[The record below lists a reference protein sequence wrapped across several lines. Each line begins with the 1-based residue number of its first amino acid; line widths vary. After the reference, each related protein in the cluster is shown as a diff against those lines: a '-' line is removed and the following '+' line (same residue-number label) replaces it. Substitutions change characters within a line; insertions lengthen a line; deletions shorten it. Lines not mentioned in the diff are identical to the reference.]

1 MIAFLGGTFDPIHF
15 GHLEAVKE
23 IQQLNFF
30 KKVSLLPSYQPVQ
43 KNNCLFDLDQRIEM
57 IESALDEYPTIE
69 LDYDEI
75 NLKNPSY
82 MIDTLRLKKSKN
94 PDQSLCLII
103 GTDALENLSSW
114 KDSQELKEFCHLFVI
129 ERPEYPS
136 NQINQYGFEL
146 VDSLDKL
153 GQSRSGYLY
162 FSDLKMLDISSTD
175 IREKILNKKSI
186 ESLTPSGVTSKIAS
200 YGF

>member
-43 KNNCLFDLDQRIEM
+43 KNNCLFELDQRIEM
-57 IESALDEYPTIE
+57 IESALDKYPTIE

-75 NLKNPSY
+75 NSKNPSY

-103 GTDALENLSSW
+103 GTDARENLSS
-114 KDSQELKEFCHLFVI
+114 
-129 ERPEYPS
+129 
-136 NQINQYGFEL
+136 
-146 VDSLDKL
+146 
-153 GQSRSGYLY
+153 
-162 FSDLKMLDISSTD
+162 
-175 IREKILNKKSI
+175 
-186 ESLTPSGVTSKIAS
+186 
-200 YGF
+200 

>member
-1 MIAFLGGTFDPIHF
+1 MIAIFGGTFDPIHL
-15 GHLEAVKE
+15 GHLEASKK

-43 KNNCLFDLDQRIEM
+43 KDNCLFDLNQRIEM

-75 NLKNPSY
+75 NSKNPSY
-82 MIDTLRLKKSKN
+82 MINTLKLKKSEN
-94 PDQSLCLII
+94 PDQSICLII
-103 GTDALENLSSW
+103 GSDTLGNLPSW
-114 KDSQELKEFCHLFVI
+114 KDSQDLKEYCHLFVI
-129 ERPEYPS
+129 ERPTYPS
-136 NQINQYGFEL
+136 NKVSQCGFKV

-153 GQSRSGYLY
+153 NQSKGGYLY

-175 IREKILNKKSI
+175 IRERILNKRSI
-186 ESLTPSGVTSKIAS
+186 ESLTPYSVTSKIAS

>member
-1 MIAFLGGTFDPIHF
+1 MIAILGGTFDPIHL
-15 GHLEAVKE
+15 GHLEAAKK
-23 IQQLNFF
+23 IQELNFF

-75 NLKNPSY
+75 NSKNPSY

-94 PDQSLCLII
+94 PDQSICLII
-103 GTDALENLSSW
+103 GTDALENISSW

-136 NQINQYGFEL
+136 NQVNQYGFEL

-153 GQSRSGYLY
+153 GQSTSGHLY

-186 ESLTPSGVTSKIAS
+186 ERLTPYTVTSKIAS

>member
-1 MIAFLGGTFDPIHF
+1 MIAILGGTFDPIHL
-15 GHLEAVKE
+15 GHLEAAKK
-23 IQQLNFF
+23 IQELNFF

-43 KNNCLFDLDQRIEM
+43 KQNCLFDLNQRIEM

-75 NLKNPSY
+75 NSKNPSY
-82 MIDTLRLKKSKN
+82 MIDTLKFKKKNN
-94 PDQSLCLII
+94 PDQSICLVI

-114 KDSQELKEFCHLFVI
+114 KDSQKLKEFCHLFVI

-136 NQINQYGFEL
+136 NQVNQYGFEL

-162 FSDLKMLDISSTD
+162 FSELKMLDISSTH

-186 ESLTPSGVTSKIAS
+186 ESLTPHSVTSKITS

>member
-15 GHLEAVKE
+15 GHLEAVKK

-43 KNNCLFDLDQRIEM
+43 KNNCLFDLNQRIEM
-57 IESALDEYPTIE
+57 IESALDEYLTIE

-75 NLKNPSY
+75 NSKNPSY
-82 MIDTLRLKKSKN
+82 MIDNLKFKKKNN
-94 PDQSLCLII
+94 PDQSICLII
-103 GTDALENLSSW
+103 GTDALENLPSW
-114 KDSQELKEFCHLFVI
+114 KDSHDLKEFCHLFVI
-129 ERPEYPS
+129 ERPKYPPNKV
-136 NQINQYGFEL
+136 NQCGFEL
-146 VDSLDKL
+146 VNSIDKL
-153 GQSRSGYLY
+153 NQSRGGYLF
-162 FSDLKMLDISSTD
+162 FSDLKMLDISSTN

-186 ESLTPSGVTSKIAS
+186 ESLTPFSVTSKIAS

>member
-69 LDYDEI
+69 LDCDEI
-75 NLKNPSY
+75 NSKNPSY

-94 PDQSLCLII
+94 PNQSLCLII
-103 GTDALENLSSW
+103 GTDSLANLSSW
-114 KDSQELKEFCHLFVI
+114 KDSQELKEFCMLWIKMKLQFNVFLLRHKL
-129 ERPEYPS
+129 
-136 NQINQYGFEL
+136 QL
-146 VDSLDKL
+146 V
-153 GQSRSGYLY
+153 
-162 FSDLKMLDISSTD
+162 
-175 IREKILNKKSI
+175 E
-186 ESLTPSGVTSKIAS
+186 
-200 YGF
+200 

>member
-23 IQQLNFF
+23 IQKLNFF

-43 KNNCLFDLDQRIEM
+43 KNNYLFNLSQRIEM

-75 NLKNPSY
+75 NSKNPSY

-114 KDSQELKEFCHLFVI
+114 KDSQKLKEFCHLFVI

-136 NQINQYGFEL
+136 NQVNRYGFEL
-146 VDSLDKL
+146 VDSLEKL

-186 ESLTPSGVTSKIAS
+186 ESLTPYSVTSKIAS

>member
-43 KNNCLFDLDQRIEM
+43 KNNCLFELDQRIEM
-57 IESALDEYPTIE
+57 IESALDKYPTIE

-75 NLKNPSY
+75 NSKNPSY

-136 NQINQYGFEL
+136 NQVNQYGFEL
-146 VDSLDKL
+146 VDSLDML

-186 ESLTPSGVTSKIAS
+186 ESLTPSSVTSKIAS

>member
-15 GHLEAVKE
+15 GHLDAAKK

-30 KKVSLLPSYQPVQ
+30 KKVSLLPSFQPVQ
-43 KNNCLFDLDQRIEM
+43 KNNCLFDLNQRIEM

-75 NLKNPSY
+75 NSRNPSY
-82 MIDTLRLKKSKN
+82 MIDTLKLKKKIN
-94 PDQSLCLII
+94 PDQILCLII

-129 ERPEYPS
+129 ERPEFPS
-136 NQINQYGFEL
+136 NKVNQCGFEL
-146 VDSLDKL
+146 VNSLDKL

-162 FSDLKMLDISSTD
+162 FSDIEMEDISSTD
-175 IREKILNKKSI
+175 IREKILSKKSI
-186 ESLTPSGVTSKIAS
+186 ERLTPCSVISKIVS

>member
-43 KNNCLFDLDQRIEM
+43 KNNCLFDLNQRIEM

-69 LDYDEI
+69 IDYDEI
-75 NLKNPSY
+75 NSKNSSY

-94 PDQSLCLII
+94 PDQILCLII

-136 NQINQYGFEL
+136 NKVDQYGFEL

-153 GQSRSGYLY
+153 DQSRSGYLY
-162 FSDLKMLDISSTD
+162 FSELKMLDISSTE

-186 ESLTPSGVTSKIAS
+186 ESLTPDSVTSKIIS

>member
-15 GHLEAVKE
+15 GHLDAAKK

-43 KNNCLFDLDQRIEM
+43 KNNCLFDLNQRIEM

-75 NLKNPSY
+75 NSKNPSY

-94 PDQSLCLII
+94 PDKSLCLII

-136 NQINQYGFEL
+136 NKVNQYGFEF
-146 VDSLDKL
+146 VDSLDEL
-153 GQSRSGYLY
+153 GQSRSGYMY

-175 IREKILNKKSI
+175 IRERILSKKSI
-186 ESLTPSGVTSKIAS
+186 ESLTPYSVTSKIAS

>member
-15 GHLEAVKE
+15 GHLEAVKK

-43 KNNCLFDLDQRIEM
+43 KNNCLFDLNQRIEM
-57 IESALDEYPTIE
+57 IESALDGYPTIE

-75 NLKNPSY
+75 YSKNPSY

-103 GTDALENLSSW
+103 GTDALENLPSW

-129 ERPEYPS
+129 ERPQYPS
-136 NQINQYGFEL
+136 NQVNQYGFEL
-146 VDSLDKL
+146 VDSLNKL

-186 ESLTPSGVTSKIAS
+186 ESLTPYSVTSKIAS

>member
-15 GHLEAVKE
+15 GHLDAAKK

-43 KNNCLFDLDQRIEM
+43 KHNCLFDLDQRIEM
-57 IESALDEYPTIE
+57 IESALDEYSTIE
-69 LDYDEI
+69 VDYDEI
-75 NLKNPSY
+75 KSKNPSY

-103 GTDALENLSSW
+103 GTDALENLPSW
-114 KDSQELKEFCHLFVI
+114 KDSQDLNEFCHLFVI
-129 ERPEYPS
+129 KRPKYLPNKV
-136 NQINQYGFEL
+136 NQCGFEL
-146 VDSLDKL
+146 VNSLDRL
-153 GQSRSGYLY
+153 NQSRGGCLY

-186 ESLTPSGVTSKIAS
+186 ESLTPYSVTSKIAS

>member
-1 MIAFLGGTFDPIHF
+1 
-15 GHLEAVKE
+15 
-23 IQQLNFF
+23 
-30 KKVSLLPSYQPVQ
+30 
-43 KNNCLFDLDQRIEM
+43 
-57 IESALDEYPTIE
+57 
-69 LDYDEI
+69 
-75 NLKNPSY
+75 

-136 NQINQYGFEL
+136 NQVNQYGFEL
-146 VDSLDKL
+146 VDSLDML

-186 ESLTPSGVTSKIAS
+186 ESLTPYSVTSKIAS

>member
-43 KNNCLFDLDQRIEM
+43 KNNCLFDLNQRIEM
-57 IESALDEYPTIE
+57 IQSALDEYPTIE

-75 NLKNPSY
+75 NSKNPSY
-82 MIDTLRLKKSKN
+82 MIDTLKLKRHKN
-94 PDQSLCLII
+94 PNQNVCLIV
-103 GTDALENLSSW
+103 GTDTLENLSSW
-114 KDSQELKEFCHLFVI
+114 KDSQDLKEFCHLFVTK
-129 ERPEYPS
+129 RPKYPP
-136 NQINQYGFEL
+136 NKINKCGFEL

-153 GQSRSGYLY
+153 GQSSSGYLY

-186 ESLTPSGVTSKIAS
+186 ESLTPFSVTSKIAS

>member
-43 KNNCLFDLDQRIEM
+43 KHNCLFDLDQRIEM

-75 NLKNPSY
+75 NSKNPSY
-82 MIDTLRLKKSKN
+82 MIDTLKFKKKNN

-114 KDSQELKEFCHLFVI
+114 QDSQELKEFCHLFVI

-136 NQINQYGFEL
+136 NQVNQYGFEL
-146 VDSLDKL
+146 VDSLDML

-186 ESLTPSGVTSKIAS
+186 ESLTPYSVTSKISS

>member
-1 MIAFLGGTFDPIHF
+1 MIAFLGGTFDPIHL
-15 GHLEAVKE
+15 GHLEAVKK
-23 IQQLNFF
+23 IQELNFF

-43 KNNCLFDLDQRIEM
+43 KNNCLFDLNQRIEM

-75 NLKNPSY
+75 NSKNPSY
-82 MIDTLRLKKSKN
+82 MIDTLKFKKKNN
-94 PDQSLCLII
+94 PDQSICLVI

-114 KDSQELKEFCHLFVI
+114 KDSQKLKEFCHLFVI

-136 NQINQYGFEL
+136 NQVNQYGFKL
-146 VDSLDKL
+146 VDSLDML
-153 GQSRSGYLY
+153 GQSRSGHLY
-162 FSDLKMLDISSTD
+162 FSDLKMIDISSTD
-175 IREKILNKKSI
+175 IRKKILNKKPN
-186 ESLTPSGVTSKIAS
+186 ESLTPYSVTSKIAS

>member
-43 KNNCLFDLDQRIEM
+43 KNNCLFELHQRIEM
-57 IESALDEYPTIE
+57 IESALVKYPTIE

-75 NLKNPSY
+75 NSKNPSY

-103 GTDALENLSSW
+103 GTDALENLSFW

-136 NQINQYGFEL
+136 NQVNQYGFEL
-146 VDSLDKL
+146 VDSLDML

-175 IREKILNKKSI
+175 IKEKILNKKSI
-186 ESLTPSGVTSKIAS
+186 ESLTPYSVTSKIAS

>member
-43 KNNCLFDLDQRIEM
+43 KNNCLFDLDQRVEM

-69 LDYDEI
+69 VDYDEI
-75 NLKNPSY
+75 KSKNPSY

-103 GTDALENLSSW
+103 GTDAFENLSSW

-136 NQINQYGFEL
+136 NQVNQCGFEL

-162 FSDLKMLDISSTD
+162 FSGLKMLDISSTD

-186 ESLTPSGVTSKIAS
+186 ESLTPYSVTSKIAS

>member
-43 KNNCLFDLDQRIEM
+43 KNNCLFDLNQRIEM

-69 LDYDEI
+69 IDYDEI
-75 NLKNPSY
+75 NSKNSSY

-94 PDQSLCLII
+94 PDQILCLII

-136 NQINQYGFEL
+136 NKVDQYGFEL

-162 FSDLKMLDISSTD
+162 FSELKMLDISSTE

-186 ESLTPSGVTSKIAS
+186 ESLTPDSVTSKIVS

>member
-15 GHLEAVKE
+15 GHLEAATK
-23 IQQLNFF
+23 IYQLNFF

-43 KNNCLFDLDQRIEM
+43 KNNCLFDLNQRIEM

-75 NLKNPSY
+75 NSKKPSY
-82 MIDTLRLKKSKN
+82 MIDTLKFKKKNN
-94 PDQSLCLII
+94 PDQSICLII

-114 KDSQELKEFCHLFVI
+114 KDSQDLKDFCHLFVI
-129 ERPEYPS
+129 ERPKYPS
-136 NQINQYGFEL
+136 NQVSQCGFEL

-153 GQSRSGYLY
+153 GQSSSGYLY

-186 ESLTPSGVTSKIAS
+186 ESLTPYSVTSKIAS

>member
-1 MIAFLGGTFDPIHF
+1 MIAFLGGTFDPIHL
-15 GHLEAVKE
+15 GHLEAAKK

-30 KKVSLLPSYQPVQ
+30 TKVSLLPSYQPVQ
-43 KNNCLFDLDQRIEM
+43 KHNCLFDLSQRIEM

-75 NLKNPSY
+75 NSKNPSY
-82 MIDTLRLKKSKN
+82 MIDTLKLKKNIN
-94 PDQSLCLII
+94 PDQSVCLII
-103 GTDALENLSSW
+103 GTDTLENLSSW
-114 KDSQELKEFCHLFVI
+114 KDSQDLKEFCHLFVI
-129 ERPEYPS
+129 ERPKYPPNKVS
-136 NQINQYGFEL
+136 QRGFEL

-153 GQSRSGYLY
+153 GQSSSGYLY
-162 FSDLKMLDISSTD
+162 FSDLKMLDISSTN

-186 ESLTPSGVTSKIAS
+186 ESLTPFSVTSKIAS

>member
-43 KNNCLFDLDQRIEM
+43 KNNCLFELDQRIEM

-75 NLKNPSY
+75 NSKNPSY
-82 MIDTLRLKKSKN
+82 MIDTLKFKKKNN
-94 PDQSLCLII
+94 PDQSICLVI

-114 KDSQELKEFCHLFVI
+114 KDSQKLKEFCHLFVI

-136 NQINQYGFEL
+136 NQVNQYGFEL

-153 GQSRSGYLY
+153 GQSRSGFLY

-175 IREKILNKKSI
+175 IREKIFNKKPI
-186 ESLTPSGVTSKIAS
+186 ENLTPSSVTSKIAS

>member
-43 KNNCLFDLDQRIEM
+43 KNNCLFELDQRIEM
-57 IESALDEYPTIE
+57 IESALDKYPTIE

-75 NLKNPSY
+75 NSKNPSY

-103 GTDALENLSSW
+103 GTDALETLSSW

-136 NQINQYGFEL
+136 NQVNQYGFEL
-146 VDSLDKL
+146 VDSLDML

-186 ESLTPSGVTSKIAS
+186 ESLTPYSVTSKIVS

>member
-15 GHLEAVKE
+15 GHLEAAKE

-75 NLKNPSY
+75 NSKNPSY

-94 PDQSLCLII
+94 PDQSICLII

-136 NQINQYGFEL
+136 NQVNQYGFEL

-186 ESLTPSGVTSKIAS
+186 ESLTPYSVTSKIAS

>member
-15 GHLEAVKE
+15 GHLDAATK

-43 KNNCLFDLDQRIEM
+43 KNNCLFDLNQRIEM

-75 NLKNPSY
+75 NSKNPSY

-94 PDQSLCLII
+94 PDLSLCLII
-103 GTDALENLSSW
+103 GTDAFENLSSW
-114 KDSQELKEFCHLFVI
+114 KDSHDLKEFCHLFVI
-129 ERPEYPS
+129 ERPKYPPNKV
-136 NQINQYGFEL
+136 NQCGFE
-146 VDSLDKL
+146 VVNSIDKL
-153 GQSRSGYLY
+153 NQSRGGYLY
-162 FSDLKMLDISSTD
+162 FSDLKMLDISSTN

-186 ESLTPSGVTSKIAS
+186 ESLTPYSVTSKIAS

>member
-15 GHLEAVKE
+15 GHLDAAKK

-30 KKVSLLPSYQPVQ
+30 KKVSLLPSFQPVQ
-43 KNNCLFDLDQRIEM
+43 KNNCLFDLNQRIEM

-75 NLKNPSY
+75 NSRNPSY
-82 MIDTLRLKKSKN
+82 MIDTLKLKKKIN
-94 PDQSLCLII
+94 PDQILCLII

-136 NQINQYGFEL
+136 NKANQCGFEL
-146 VDSLDKL
+146 VNSLDKL
-153 GQSRSGYLY
+153 GQSKGGYLY
-162 FSDLKMLDISSTD
+162 FSDLKMLDISSSD
-175 IREKILNKKSI
+175 IRERILNKKSV
-186 ESLTPSGVTSKIAS
+186 ESLIPYSVTSKIVS

>member
-43 KNNCLFDLDQRIEM
+43 KHNCLFDLNQRIEM

-75 NLKNPSY
+75 NSKNPSY
-82 MIDTLRLKKSKN
+82 MIDTLKFKKKNN

-136 NQINQYGFEL
+136 NQVNQYGFEL

-153 GQSRSGYLY
+153 GLSRSGYLY
-162 FSDLKMLDISSTD
+162 FSDLKMLDISSTN

-186 ESLTPSGVTSKIAS
+186 ESLTPYSVTSKIAS